1 MTLNPFLR
9 QVFAGVGDWDDYER
23 ALAPVVEGYRPPPV
37 DVHSRQVPGPH
48 GTVPVR
54 VYCPPEP
61 PQRMPGLLW
70 VHGGGFTA
78 GSIDMPEA
86 DVVARELAH
95 RAKALVVTVDYRLAS
110 PDSLF
115 PVSLDD
121 VQAAWNWFV
130 DEAESLGADPTLLQL
145 GGCSAGGN
153 LAVAAARRELDAGRP
168 GPAALLLGYPALHFP
183 TPAIEGL
190 GVEELPDILRFR
202 PEHNLGILQGYLG
215 RIHDIPTEVMPG
227 HGSVA
232 GLPPTLLAL
241 SGVDEL
247 RASGELFALQLRSVG
262 VHVLVDVAEGLPHGH
277 LNIPP
282 VPALPEIDRSLARLA
297 EALRTGWP
305 T

>member
-1 MTLNPFLR
+1 MTLNPLLR
-9 QVFAGVGDWDDYER
+9 EVLAGVGDWDDYER
-23 ALAPVVEGYRPPPV
+23 ALAPVVEGYRPPAV
-37 DVHSRQVPGPH
+37 RVEDRSIPGPR
-48 GTVPVR
+48 GPVPLR
-54 VYCPPEP
+54 LYTPSDATS
-61 PQRMPGLLW
+61 RMPALLW
-70 VHGGGFTA
+70 VHGGGFVA

-95 RAKALVVTVDYRLAS
+95 RARALVITVDYRLAGPGTLYPAS
-110 PDSLF
+110 P
-115 PVSLDD
+115 DD
-121 VQAAWNWFV
+121 VQAAWRWFA
-130 DEAESLGADPTLLQL
+130 DQAESLEADPDLLQL

-153 LAVAAARRELDAGRP
+153 LAVATARRELDAGRP

-202 PEHNLGILQGYLG
+202 PENNLGILQGYLG

-227 HGSVA
+227 HGSVE

-262 VHVLVDVAEGLPHGH
+262 IHVVVDVAEGLPHGH

-282 VPALPEIDRSLARLA
+282 VPALSEIDRSLARLA

-305 T
+305 A